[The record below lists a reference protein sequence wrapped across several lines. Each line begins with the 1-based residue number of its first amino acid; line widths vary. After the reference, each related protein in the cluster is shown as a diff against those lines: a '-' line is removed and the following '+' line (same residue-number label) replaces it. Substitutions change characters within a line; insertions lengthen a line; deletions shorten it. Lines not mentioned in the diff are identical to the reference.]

1 MKKLIFPI
9 VCCFISITVSA
20 QLVKQEAETQKKQSE
35 LDWFNC
41 SFDKDSVYGAE
52 VNKAYEYLKANKKKA
67 KKRPVVALIGTG
79 MDVEHEDLK
88 HAIWMNPKEKLNQ
101 KDDDK
106 NGLVDDINGWNFI
119 GGKDGQVMEALT
131 REGEREFFR
140 LKDKYADYIF
150 DGKKYYKI
158 VNGKRQEVPVPENME
173 EYNYYCYKV
182 MPESRIGGTYGGLQ
196 LSYVIEEYV
205 EKFDKDMKKRFPG
218 KELTVEDFQSC
229 YDPKAERDSL
239 SEVAFVFTAYYFSI
253 YNTDKW
259 EPVYQNM
266 GKKSVATAKTS
277 YEDALKK
284 YGTDNRKEIVGDN
297 PLDINDTQYGNNVL
311 LTSDAATG
319 VMKAGVIAAK
329 RDNGVG
335 SNGIADNAEIMTLR
349 IHPGEGEPYLKDMAL
364 AIRYAVNHG
373 ADIILLPEQNSLY
386 PEEQRQWVADAL
398 KEAEKKGALVI
409 VPVWDLSVDMDKDEF
424 FPNRKM
430 RKDGELTNFM
440 VVASS
445 DKNGNPVD
453 IRPYDRNVA
462 TKLIEDFMLAANET
476 VAAEYYWRELPF
488 VYRTHEQPDSEKI
501 QKLSTFINN
510 FGYSLHIGSD
520 EVHPKELQK
529 LLEKIDGTSEEPLI
543 SRLTLRSMKQA
554 RYTVENTGHFG
565 LAADCYCHFTSPI
578 RRYPDLQIHRIIK
591 DSLRGRLGEKRIGH
605 YTQILPEVAKHA
617 SEMERRADEAE
628 RETIKLKKV
637 QYMENHIGETFAGVI
652 SGVAEYGFFV
662 ELENTVEGLVR
673 VTSLTDDFYQ
683 YYEETYELVG
693 EATNRRFKLGQQVR
707 VTVDNCDRIM
717 RTIDFT
723 LADSDEN

>member
-239 SEVAFVFTAYYFSI
+239 SEVA
-253 YNTDKW
+253 
-259 EPVYQNM
+259 
-266 GKKSVATAKTS
+266 
-277 YEDALKK
+277 YEYALKK

-445 DKNGNPVD
+445 DKNGNPVLNTNYGATTLDLYAPGTD
-453 IRPYDRNVA
+453 IYSSYMGDTYQKGTGEGMA
-462 TKLIEDFMLAANET
+462 SAT
-476 VAAEYYWRELPF
+476 VAGVAALVKSYFPKLTGSQIRDILLKSVTSRKGVEVEKGIR
-488 VYRTHEQPDSEKI
+488 VNDSPS
-501 QKLSTFINN
+501 QDLFL
-510 FGYSLHIGSD
+510 FDDLC
-520 EVHPKELQK
+520 
-529 LLEKIDGTSEEPLI
+529 I
-543 SRLTLRSMKQA
+543 SGGIVNAYQA
-554 RYTVENTGHFG
+554 
-565 LAADCYCHFTSPI
+565 
-578 RRYPDLQIHRIIK
+578 
-591 DSLRGRLGEKRIGH
+591 
-605 YTQILPEVAKHA
+605 IL
-617 SEMERRADEAE
+617 EAE
-628 RETIKLKKV
+628 KV
-637 QYMENHIGETFAGVI
+637 
-652 SGVAEYGFFV
+652 S
-662 ELENTVEGLVR
+662 
-673 VTSLTDDFYQ
+673 
-683 YYEETYELVG
+683 
-693 EATNRRFKLGQQVR
+693 K
-707 VTVDNCDRIM
+707 
-717 RTIDFT
+717 
-723 LADSDEN
+723 

>member
-140 LKDKYADYIF
+140 LKDKYAGYIF

-173 EYNYYCYKV
+173 EYNYYRYKV

-266 GKKSVATAKTS
+266 GKKSVATAKAS

-329 RDNGVG
+329 CDNGVG

-398 KEAEKKGALVI
+398 KEAEKKEALVI

-445 DKNGNPVD
+445 DKNGNPVLNTNYGATTLDLYAPGTD
-453 IRPYDRNVA
+453 IYSSYMGDTYQKGTGEGMA
-462 TKLIEDFMLAANET
+462 SAT
-476 VAAEYYWRELPF
+476 VAGVAALVKSYFPKLTGSQIRDILLKSVTSRKGVEVEKGIR
-488 VYRTHEQPDSEKI
+488 VNDSPS
-501 QKLSTFINN
+501 QDLFL
-510 FGYSLHIGSD
+510 FDDLC
-520 EVHPKELQK
+520 
-529 LLEKIDGTSEEPLI
+529 I
-543 SRLTLRSMKQA
+543 SGGIVNAYQA
-554 RYTVENTGHFG
+554 
-565 LAADCYCHFTSPI
+565 
-578 RRYPDLQIHRIIK
+578 
-591 DSLRGRLGEKRIGH
+591 
-605 YTQILPEVAKHA
+605 IL
-617 SEMERRADEAE
+617 EAE
-628 RETIKLKKV
+628 KV
-637 QYMENHIGETFAGVI
+637 
-652 SGVAEYGFFV
+652 S
-662 ELENTVEGLVR
+662 
-673 VTSLTDDFYQ
+673 
-683 YYEETYELVG
+683 
-693 EATNRRFKLGQQVR
+693 K
-707 VTVDNCDRIM
+707 
-717 RTIDFT
+717 
-723 LADSDEN
+723 

>member
-9 VCCFISITVSA
+9 VCCFISVTVSA
-20 QLVKQEAETQKKQSE
+20 QLIKPKAETQKKQSE

-41 SFDKDSVYGAE
+41 SFDQDSVYGAE
-52 VNKAYEYLKANKKKA
+52 VNKAYDYLKANKKKA

-88 HAIWMNPKEKLNQ
+88 HAIWINPKEKSNQ

-106 NGLVDDINGWNFI
+106 NGFVDDINGWNFI

-140 LKDKYADYIF
+140 LK
-150 DGKKYYKI
+150 
-158 VNGKRQEVPVPENME
+158 E
-173 EYNYYCYKV
+173 EYNYYRYKV
-182 MPESRIGGTYGGLQ
+182 MPESRIGGAYGGLQ

-239 SEVAFVFTAYYFSI
+239 SEVAFMLTAYYFSI

-266 GKKSVATAKTS
+266 GKKSVETAKAS
-277 YEDALKK
+277 YEEALKR
-284 YGTDNRKEIVGDN
+284 YGSDNRKEIVGDN
-297 PLDINDTQYGNNVL
+297 PLDINDTHYGNNVL

-329 RDNGVG
+329 RDNGIG

-373 ADIILLPEQNSLY
+373 ADVIVLPEQNSIY
-386 PEEQRQWVADAL
+386 PKEQKQWVSEAL

-409 VPVWDLSVDMDKDEF
+409 VPVWDLSMDMDKEEF

-430 RKDGELTNFM
+430 NKEGELTNFM

-445 DKNGNPVD
+445 DKNGNPVLNTNYGATALD
-453 IRPYDRNVA
+453 IYAPGTDIYSSYMGDTYQKGTGEGMA
-462 TKLIEDFMLAANET
+462 SAT
-476 VAAEYYWRELPF
+476 VAGVAALVKSYFPKLTGSQIRDILLKSVTSRKGIEVEKGIR
-488 VYRTHEQPDSEKI
+488 VNDSPS
-501 QKLSTFINN
+501 QDLFL
-510 FGYSLHIGSD
+510 FDDLC
-520 EVHPKELQK
+520 
-529 LLEKIDGTSEEPLI
+529 I
-543 SRLTLRSMKQA
+543 SGGIVNAYQA
-554 RYTVENTGHFG
+554 
-565 LAADCYCHFTSPI
+565 
-578 RRYPDLQIHRIIK
+578 
-591 DSLRGRLGEKRIGH
+591 
-605 YTQILPEVAKHA
+605 IL
-617 SEMERRADEAE
+617 EAE
-628 RETIKLKKV
+628 KV
-637 QYMENHIGETFAGVI
+637 
-652 SGVAEYGFFV
+652 S
-662 ELENTVEGLVR
+662 
-673 VTSLTDDFYQ
+673 
-683 YYEETYELVG
+683 
-693 EATNRRFKLGQQVR
+693 K
-707 VTVDNCDRIM
+707 
-717 RTIDFT
+717 
-723 LADSDEN
+723 